1 MRIGELAALVGV
13 STRAVRHYHHLG
25 LLPEPHRLGNGYRAY
40 RLRDAV
46 LLARI
51 RRLAELGLA
60 LDEIRDILGDAQGR
74 ELREVLEELDAD
86 LARQQEALATRRQR
100 LATLLAEADLDV
112 DSTVPEPVRR
122 IVGFDVRN
130 LVSLALWVA
139 GRRHGVPR
147 GGTAVPYTG
156 PQAGMTVVLLVVMVI
171 EMVAVEILLRGLGA
185 PVALRTLLLVL
196 EGYGILTV
204 LSVVAAIV
212 TRPHVITAD
221 EVRIRYGA
229 FFDLRVPRRLIAEV
243 RQIRRY
249 DESGTVRVDGERLA
263 VAVGAQT
270 NLLLE
275 LTEPVTATRPLGRRA
290 EVRTVRFFAD
300 DPAPALAALHQRL
313 KPVSPGPAPAS

>member
-112 DSTVPEPVRR
+112 DSTVPAE
-122 IVGFDVRN
+122 
-130 LVSLALWVA
+130 LAAL
-139 GRRHGVPR
+139 
-147 GGTAVPYTG
+147 
-156 PQAGMTVVLLVVMVI
+156 
-171 EMVAVEILLRGLGA
+171 
-185 PVALRTLLLVL
+185 LRTLPTGDGSAIARLDRDLLTLVGDNPGGAGPPAAPLGYAELFGPLNTPTMAAQTAAHYARLDELGDAAPTDPRIAVL
-196 EGYGILTV
+196 
-204 LSVVAAIV
+204 
-212 TRPHVITAD
+212 AD
-221 EVRIRYGA
+221 EVAEQLATHLPAELLSTLLTGVDDA
-229 FFDLRVPRRLIAEV
+229 EAEQWLAAMSTELSAAQAEV
-243 RQIRRY
+243 
-249 DESGTVRVDGERLA
+249 VRLLMLRLRSRLDGPDGR
-263 VAVGAQT
+263 VVGA
-270 NLLLE
+270 
-275 LTEPVTATRPLGRRA
+275 GDRA
-290 EVRTVRFFAD
+290 
-300 DPAPALAALHQRL
+300 
-313 KPVSPGPAPAS
+313 